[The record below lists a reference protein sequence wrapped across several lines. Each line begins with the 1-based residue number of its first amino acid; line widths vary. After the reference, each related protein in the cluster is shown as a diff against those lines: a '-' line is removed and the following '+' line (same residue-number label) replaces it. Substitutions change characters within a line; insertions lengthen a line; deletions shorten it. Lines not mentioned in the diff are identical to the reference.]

1 MKDLHHAQDA
11 NVQAALKEARDKGTI
26 EWVMPLLK
34 AFQERKEDGL
44 REEMRDML
52 GSLKLSGA
60 EALFLGALEDPHF
73 EDIRAD
79 LLGFLWSCGFECP
92 GNLSVVAE
100 HACAGDFRA
109 AMEGSTLIEQ
119 IESVG
124 DEQDLMDAMVVVREA
139 ANNPELE
146 AIRPFIQA
154 MHSHL
159 SGLEERM
166 V

>member
-11 NVQAALKEARDKGTI
+11 KVQAALKEARDKGTI

-109 AMEGSTLIEQ
+109 AMEGSSSRRLAV
-119 IESVG
+119 S
-124 DEQDLMDAMVVVREA
+124 
-139 ANNPELE
+139 
-146 AIRPFIQA
+146 
-154 MHSHL
+154 
-159 SGLEERM
+159 
-166 V
+166 

>member
-1 MKDLHHAQDA
+1 MKDLQHSQDSK
-11 NVQAALKEARDKGTI
+11 VQAALKEAREKGTLQ
-26 EWVMPLLK
+26 WVKPLLK
-34 AFQERKEDGL
+34 AFQGRREDGL
-44 REEMRDML
+44 KEEMRDML

-60 EALFLGALEDPHF
+60 EALFLGSLEDPHF

-79 LLGFLWSCGFECP
+79 LLGFLWSCGFECT
-92 GNLSVVAE
+92 GNLSVVAK
-100 HACAGDFRA
+100 HACVGDFRA

-124 DEQDLMDAMVVVREA
+124 DEQDLMDAMVVIREA

-159 SGLEERM
+159 TGLEERM
-166 V
+166 I